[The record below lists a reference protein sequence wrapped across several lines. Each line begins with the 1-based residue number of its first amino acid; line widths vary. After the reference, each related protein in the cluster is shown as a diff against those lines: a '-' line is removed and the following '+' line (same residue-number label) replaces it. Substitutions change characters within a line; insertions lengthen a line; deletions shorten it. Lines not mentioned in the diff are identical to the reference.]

1 MWWVWLLVLIPVAV
15 WLAARRWRATRAPG
29 PDEPLDPKE
38 RRALEDEIR
47 DRHGGSGPTVAGGQH
62 LG

>member
-1 MWWVWLLVLIPVAV
+1 MWWVWLLVLIPVAL
-15 WLAARRWRATRAPG
+15 WLAVRRWRATRASG

-47 DRHGGSGPTVAGGQH
+47 HRHGGSGPTIAGGQH